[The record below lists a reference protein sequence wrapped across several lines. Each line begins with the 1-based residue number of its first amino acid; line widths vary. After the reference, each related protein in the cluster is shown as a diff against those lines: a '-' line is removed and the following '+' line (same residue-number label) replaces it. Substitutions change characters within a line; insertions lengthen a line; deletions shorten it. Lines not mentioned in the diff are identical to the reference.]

1 MLHRTRLTTKTT
13 MSCDIVHAF
22 AQAGIHASLNARCSV
37 VAAANPIYGNYDHS
51 QGVTRNIN
59 LPDSLLSRF
68 DMLFIVLDQSNTQI
82 DRQISSHVLTMHSRE
97 NQTLSARCILEQEA
111 SLVRTVEDHAVP
123 MYTSDNAGGEILSK
137 RFLQKYLYYAKH
149 RPWQPVLTSAAE
161 IYIADRYAQ
170 WRVSKAAD
178 SRNRRTIPITAR
190 TLETMIRLSTA
201 HAKMRMSK
209 SIDIVDAAVA
219 TDIMRLVVE
228 ADGFADQSLA
238 LLDDN
243 PLEKICKGKDSEFF
257 FASTINQPWSSVG
270 PASID
275 DTPCPPDASVNV
287 SKFPTLQ
294 KHFQAVMFNRDSI
307 EMKEL
312 YQQCQSLD
320 HQIKFTSQDVEALVR
335 QMQREN
341 KIMLHDGVIHII

>member
-1 MLHRTRLTTKTT
+1 MVLADRGVVCIDEFDKMNDADRVAIHEVMEQQTVTIAK
-13 MSCDIVHAF
+13 
-22 AQAGIHASLNARCSV
+22 AGIHASLNARCSV

-82 DRQISSHVLTMHSRE
+82 DRQISSHVLTLHSRE

-170 WRVSKAAD
+170 WRVSKAVD

-243 PLEKICKGKDSEFF
+243 PLEKIRK
-257 FASTINQPWSSVG
+257 G

-307 EMKEL
+307 EIKEL

-320 HQIKFTSQDVEALVR
+320 HHIKFTSQDVEALVR

-341 KIMLHDGVIHII
+341 KIMLHDDVIHII

>member
-1 MLHRTRLTTKTT
+1 VMPWITSSALVIIDRPSDLITCIDIALTRKSNLISKMHTRTR
-13 MSCDIVHAF
+13 S
-22 AQAGIHASLNARCSV
+22 
-37 VAAANPIYGNYDHS
+37 
-51 QGVTRNIN
+51 
-59 LPDSLLSRF
+59 
-68 DMLFIVLDQSNTQI
+68 
-82 DRQISSHVLTMHSRE
+82 ISSTNRRSE
-97 NQTLSARCILEQEA
+97 SSPSTISFQKESKIDSAQ
-111 SLVRTVEDHAVP
+111 DHAVP

-170 WRVSKAAD
+170 WRVSKAVD

-243 PLEKICKGKDSEFF
+243 PLEKIRK
-257 FASTINQPWSSVG
+257 G

-294 KHFQAVMFNRDSI
+294 KHFQA
-307 EMKEL
+307 
-312 YQQCQSLD
+312 
-320 HQIKFTSQDVEALVR
+320 
-335 QMQREN
+335 
-341 KIMLHDGVIHII
+341 